1 MSDLPPINS
10 KFGLDS
16 TDFKAQ
22 LTEIN
27 RSIRVVE
34 SGFRASTAAMGDWS
48 KSATG
53 LESRMKALTEEID
66 LQQEKVESVRGE
78 YERVRREKGE
88 NSRAAQE
95 LQIKLNKENETL
107 GRMQGELKQSKDE
120 LEKLGKGKDKAAK
133 SSLSLTDALKGLTGN
148 LKTSTNRVA
157 DMVKHLGKLATT
169 MAVGVVAGAKA
180 AGVAIAGT
188 IKHMAKLAATLAVGI
203 VAGAAAAGAAIVAML
218 AKTIGPAS
226 SLNETIS
233 KVGVVFGDQ
242 AEKVLEFGK
251 NAAISL
257 GMSSNAALTAAGTY
271 GNLFRSMGM
280 AEETSADMSIGLV
293 TLAGDLASF
302 NNMDPTDVLE
312 KLRAGLVGEAEPL
325 KALGVNINEALL
337 KEKALEMGLSNG
349 RDALDANAK
358 AQAAYALI
366 MEQTT
371 LAQGDFE
378 RTSDG
383 LANQQ
388 RILAAQTENLKAK
401 IGTALLPVLSF
412 GAKMLNEFLAS
423 PKVQAGLDK
432 LTSGLSTLSSLL
444 VNAFKTDNPLLTL
457 GFSLE
462 NLGKKS
468 GFLGILGD
476 KLVKLALLLPDLK
489 EGLKTGGIGGLFAA
503 LIPPGGLTGMLG
515 GLGET
520 IGKLLSKIL
529 TGLVSKPAQIM
540 QIGLDIIQG
549 LGDGLLAAI
558 PALAPVILQLIN
570 SLVAVITQTL
580 PTLLEMGLTVIMQIG
595 MGIMQAIPTLMP
607 VVMQMLYSLT
617 QFLIEN
623 LPILI
628 TAAVEM
634 LMTLTQGIVKALPKL
649 VPAVV
654 KILQSFLKVLVQNLP
669 MLITAA
675 VMLLTTLVKGIVYA
689 LPNLIPAV
697 IQIIQTIITSL
708 LENLPLL
715 ITPALQMLVALAN
728 GITQALPTLIPAV
741 VQILNSFIQFLV
753 QNLPMLIT
761 AAVEMLVALANGIA
775 QALPTLIPA
784 VVQIIPTV
792 ITTLLENLPLLITAA
807 IELIMALTTGLIAA
821 LPVLIEAAPAIV
833 TSLIDVVTENLPLI
847 IAMAMTLIMTL
858 ASAIITN
865 LPEIGRAAVSIIT
878 KLLDGI
884 VALLPTIATGAVNI
898 ITTMVTA
905 IQNVIPT
912 IIQVGKDVING
923 LWEGIKAA
931 WDALL
936 KEIEKLFDSLSGAA
950 KKLLGI
956 SSPSKVFAEIGTNT
970 ALGFGQ
976 GFTRSFSDIQ
986 RQVNEAISGLG
997 ASASVSVT
1005 GGFGGRMQPAAAPI
1019 TVNIQGGTGN
1029 EMDMRRLARYVAT
1042 EIQRSQ
1048 R

>member
-34 SGFRASTAAMGDWS
+34 SGFRASAASLGDWS
-48 KSATG
+48 KSSTG
-53 LESRMKALTEEID
+53 LETRMKALNKEID
-66 LQQEKVESVRGE
+66 LQKQKARAVRDE
-78 YERVRREKGE
+78 YERVKREKGE

-107 GRMQGELKQSKDE
+107 GRMQGELKQSETALKNMS
-120 LEKLGKGKDKAAK
+120 KAKDKAV
-133 SSLSLTDALKGLTGN
+133 SSSNRFGESLKGLTGH
-148 LKTSTNRVA
+148 LKTAASGVVG
-157 DMVKHLGKLATT
+157 MIGHLAKLATT
-169 MAVGVVAGAKA
+169 LAVGVVVGA
-180 AGVAIAGT
+180 I
-188 IKHMAKLAATLAVGI
+188 
-203 VAGAAAAGAAIVAML
+203 AAGAAIVAML
-218 AKTIGPAS
+218 AKTIKPAS
-226 SLNETIS
+226 DLSETVS
-233 KVGVVFGDQ
+233 KIGVVFGEQ
-242 AEKVLEFGK
+242 SKTVLEFGQ
-251 NAAISL
+251 NAATSL

-280 AEETSADMSIGLV
+280 TEDKSAEMSTGLV
-293 TLAGDLASF
+293 TLAADLASF
-302 NNMDPTDVLE
+302 NNMNPTEVLD

-325 KALGVNINEALL
+325 KALGVNINEAVL
-337 KEKALEMGLSNG
+337 KEKALEMGLWNG
-349 RDALDANAK
+349 KDALDANAK

-388 RILAAQTENLKAK
+388 RILAAQSENLKAK

-423 PKVQAGLDK
+423 PAVQAGLER
-432 LTSGLSTLSSLL
+432 LTTGLSTLSSLL
-444 VNAFKTDNPLLTL
+444 INAFKTDNPLLTL

-462 NLGKKS
+462 SISKKTGVLGTIGDQIARLGMLMPKLTA
-468 GFLGILGD
+468 GF
-476 KLVKLALLLPDLK
+476 KA
-489 EGLKTGGIGGLFAA
+489 GGIGGLFAA
-503 LIPPGGLTGMLG
+503 IMPSGGVSGAMGKIGT
-515 GLGET
+515 T
-520 IGKLLSKIL
+520 IGKTLSKLL
-529 TGLVSKPAQIM
+529 TSFAAKPAQLM
-540 QIGLDIIQG
+540 QIGLDIITG
-549 LGDGLLAAI
+549 LGNGLLTAI
-558 PALAPVILQLIN
+558 PALLPVMLQLIN
-570 SLVAVITQTL
+570 SLVTFITQAL
-580 PTLLEMGLTVIMQIG
+580 PTLIQMGLTVVLQLA
-595 MGIMQAIPTLMP
+595 MGIMQAIPTLIP
-607 VVMQMLYSLT
+607 VV
-617 QFLIEN
+617 
-623 LPILI
+623 
-628 TAAVEM
+628 
-634 LMTLTQGIVKALPKL
+634 
-649 VPAVV
+649 
-654 KILQSFLKVLVQNLP
+654 
-669 MLITAA
+669 
-675 VMLLTTLVKGIVYA
+675 
-689 LPNLIPAV
+689 
-697 IQIIQTIITSL
+697 IQ
-708 LENLPLL
+708 
-715 ITPALQMLVALAN
+715 V
-728 GITQALPTLIPAV
+728 
-741 VQILNSFIQFLV
+741 LNSFIQFLV

-784 VVQIIPTV
+784 VVQIIPAV

-821 LPVLIEAAPAIV
+821 LPVLIEAAPEIV
-833 TSLIDVVTENLPLI
+833 TTIIEVVTENLPLI

-865 LPEIGRAAVSIIT
+865 LPEIGRAAVSIVT

-976 GFTRSFSDIQ
+976 GFTRSFADIQ

-997 ASASVSVT
+997 AQANVAVS
-1005 GGFGGRMQPAAAPI
+1005 GGFGGGRMQPAAAPI
-1019 TVNIQGGTGN
+1019 TVNIQGGTSN